1 VQRTIAKL
9 LFLGGNVVS
18 VDMTKEPQEN
28 TVFIVPD
35 EINRAE
41 AVATNMIFGD
51 FTFEEP
57 SVRIDWVDLTVV
69 LGTDFLETVD
79 VVEQ

>member
-1 VQRTIAKL
+1 
-9 LFLGGNVVS
+9 
-18 VDMTKEPQEN
+18 MTKEPQEN

-69 LGTDFLETVD
+69 LGTDYLETVD